1 MGGHSVNRGCNIPD
15 CPDPHLALGL
25 CRRHYQAA
33 RMNRPPMPKR
43 RPAPVTPRSGPSY
56 IRGGKGV

>member
-1 MGGHSVNRGCNIPD
+1 MTRGCNIPD
-15 CPDPHLALGL
+15 CPDSHLALGL

-33 RMNRPPMPKR
+33 RMNRRPMPKR